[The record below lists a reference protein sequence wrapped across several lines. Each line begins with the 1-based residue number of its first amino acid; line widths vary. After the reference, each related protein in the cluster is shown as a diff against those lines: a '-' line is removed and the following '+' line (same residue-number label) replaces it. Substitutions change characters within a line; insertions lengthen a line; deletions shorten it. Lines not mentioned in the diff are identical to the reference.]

1 MNKKL
6 YVGNLNYNT
15 TEGKISELFR
25 EVGEVVSTNL
35 IIDRYSGRSKGF
47 AFVEMGEQSA
57 TQKAID
63 QLNGREVD
71 GRVIKVAEARP
82 RRPRRNDSYSSGGY
96 GRY

>member
-1 MNKKL
+1 MNEKL
-6 YVGNLNYNT
+6 YVGNLSYNT

-25 EVGEVVSTNL
+25 EIGEVISTSL

-47 AFVEMGEQSA
+47 AFVEMEEQSA
-57 TQKAID
+57 AQKAID

-71 GRVIKVAEARP
+71 GRVIKVAAARP
-82 RRPRRNDSYSSGGY
+82 RRPRRNDSYGGGRY